1 MFYRYIYATPLA
13 KWEYGHNS
21 IFPGEIAFSGST
33 FGRFVRLGEG
43 LLDTNFVHG
52 SLGPIPV
59 LAWSNSTS
67 NRCSLILFAGAHQND
82 G

>member
-21 IFPGEIAFSGST
+21 TFPGKFAFSGST
-33 FGRFVRLGEG
+33 FGRFVRPGEG
-43 LLDTNFVHG
+43 LWDTNFVHG